1 MMTPM
6 AFLRFLLFTLLVL
19 RIAAGGA
26 WAMPLQPPLASPQ
39 ETAVAMPCHSDA
51 ANSISADIGLAGQH
65 HATSAHCALC
75 FPATSTAFTLPLASV
90 VHSLPV
96 APTAQA
102 FHWQR
107 TPELRPPI

>member
-1 MMTPM
+1 MIVPM
-6 AFLRFLLFTLLVL
+6 ALLRYLLFTLLVL

-26 WAMPLQPPLASPQ
+26 WAMPVQPAAASPQ
-39 ETAVAMPCHSDA
+39 ETAMAMPCHGDA
-51 ANSISADIGLAGQH
+51 ANSGSADIGLADQH

-90 VHSLPV
+90 VHSVPV

-102 FHWQR
+102 FHRQR